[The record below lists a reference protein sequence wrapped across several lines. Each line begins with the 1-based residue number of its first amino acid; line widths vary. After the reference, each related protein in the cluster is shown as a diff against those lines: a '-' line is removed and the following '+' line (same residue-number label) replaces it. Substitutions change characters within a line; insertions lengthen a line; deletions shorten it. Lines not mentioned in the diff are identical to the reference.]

1 MRLATIQTECL
12 NGVSARA
19 VKGMTAWGEGRSVR
33 SLRVDDSTIGVTTDS
48 SNRVKAFSFETT
60 GPVAMA
66 ADKAERPSSG
76 AKLARMIRPIRT
88 EVLPVVILALPPSSQ
103 TGLYLHFGQPRPSGR
118 GHRGG

>member
-1 MRLATIQTECL
+1 MIRIQQRSWERCCDCGEKGGAVLLATIQTECL

-48 SNRVKAFSFETT
+48 SSRVKAFSFETT

-88 EVLPVVILALPPSSQ
+88 EVLLFVSLA
-103 TGLYLHFGQPRPSGR
+103 
-118 GHRGG
+118 